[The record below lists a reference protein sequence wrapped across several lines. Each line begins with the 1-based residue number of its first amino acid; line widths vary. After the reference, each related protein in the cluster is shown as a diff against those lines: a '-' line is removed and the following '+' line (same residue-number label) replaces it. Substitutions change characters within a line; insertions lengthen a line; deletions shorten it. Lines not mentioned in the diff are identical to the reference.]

1 MNNKF
6 CKCFNLKDILIVWI
20 LVLGP
25 VGIIAS
31 ATKAS
36 KAFYEQVILDNWR
49 PYKLR
54 VTPDSF
60 RPCEGF
66 DHSRTYCSIRKAVVP
81 QVPPV
86 ETV

>member
-1 MNNKF
+1 MKQL
-6 CKCFNLKDILIVWI
+6 CKCLNFKDILIVWI

-25 VGIIAS
+25 LSIIDGGFRAG
-31 ATKAS
+31 

-66 DHSRTYCSIRKAVVP
+66 DHSRSYCAIRKVSVP

>member
-6 CKCFNLKDILIVWI
+6 FNCLIDIVIVWV
-20 LVLGP
+20 LVLIP
-25 VGIIAS
+25 ISIVADV
-31 ATKAS
+31 TKAGQ
-36 KAFYEQVILDNWR
+36 AFYEQVILDDWR

-66 DHSRTYCSIRKAVVP
+66 DHSRNYCSIRKASVSP
-81 QVPPV
+81 MPKV

>member
-1 MNNKF
+1 MF
-6 CKCFNLKDILIVWI
+6 APLSIIVDI
-20 LVLGP
+20 
-25 VGIIAS
+25 
-31 ATKAS
+31 TKAG

-54 VTPDSF
+54 VSPDSF

-66 DHSRTYCSIRKAVVP
+66 DRSRTYCSIRKAVMP
-81 QVPPV
+81 QMPKV

>member
-1 MNNKF
+1 MKEF
-6 CKCFNLKDILIVWI
+6 CKCYNLKDILIVWI
-20 LVLGP
+20 LVLAP
-25 VGIIAS
+25 LSIIDGVTRAGR
-31 ATKAS
+31 
-36 KAFYEQVILDNWR
+36 AFYEQVILDNWR

-66 DHSRTYCSIRKAVVP
+66 DHSRNYCSIRKASVP

>member
-1 MNNKF
+1 MKQF
-6 CKCFNLKDILIVWI
+6 CKCYNLKDILIVWVLI
-20 LVLGP
+20 LTPISIVT
-25 VGIIAS
+25 GIN
-31 ATKAS
+31 KAGR
-36 KAFYEQVILDNWR
+36 AFYEQAILNDWR

-66 DHSRTYCSIRKAVVP
+66 DRGRDYCSIRKASVP

>member
-1 MNNKF
+1 MKNKF
-6 CKCFNLKDILIVWI
+6 CNCYNLKDILIVWVLI
-20 LVLGP
+20 LTPISIVSSVAK
-25 VGIIAS
+25 VGR
-31 ATKAS
+31 
-36 KAFYEQVILDNWR
+36 AFYEQVILDSWR

-60 RPCEGF
+60 RPCEGI
-66 DHSRTYCSIRKAVVP
+66 DHSGNYCSIRKASVP